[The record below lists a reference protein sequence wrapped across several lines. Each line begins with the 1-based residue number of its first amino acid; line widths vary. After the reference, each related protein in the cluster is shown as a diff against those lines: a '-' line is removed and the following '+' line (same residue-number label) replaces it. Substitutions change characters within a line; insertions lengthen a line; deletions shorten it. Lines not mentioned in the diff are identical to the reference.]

1 MNYLGLVIIKD
12 VKLAL
17 QGVSDTGMTFVF
29 LLLACTLFQFSIG
42 PDQALL
48 MKVGGGVIWVVALL
62 ATILSL
68 ERLFITDFE
77 DGTLEQYFLSP
88 VSLVF
93 FAIAKAISHW
103 LTTGLLVIIS
113 APLIAVL
120 YNLPSEIFLP
130 LGLSMFIGTPIL
142 SLIGTLGAALTLG
155 ASRSGVLLPL
165 IILPCYVPVLIF
177 GSLVFSSKLK
187 VLIFRKIFISLR
199 LIFKFL
205 SLLEI
210 FSIIRLLNLSV
221 LTP

>member
-130 LGLSMFIGTPIL
+130 LVLSMFIGTPIL

-155 ASRSGVLLPL
+155 ASRSGVLMPL
-165 IILPCYVPVLIF
+165 IILPFYVPDLIF
-177 GSLVFSSKLK
+177 GSLVIYNAMYGHSYNSLLM
-187 VLIFRKIFISLR
+187 VLIGLLLITSALAPWATAYALR
-199 LIFKFL
+199 QAI
-205 SLLEI
+205 E
-210 FSIIRLLNLSV
+210 
-221 LTP
+221 